1 MTVETDLTLAG
12 HPEVFVLGDMVAVRG
27 QQLHGVAPVAM
38 QQGRHVA
45 RSIAAG
51 SREPF
56 RYRDKGEL
64 ATIGRSRA
72 VGVVSGIRVS
82 GPVAWL
88 LWLGIHITYLV
99 GFQNRLLVLTRWT
112 FSYVTRGRGA
122 RVIHRT

>member
-1 MTVETDLTLAG
+1 MFAI
-12 HPEVFVLGDMVAVRG
+12 GDMVTVRG

-38 QQGRHVA
+38 QQGRHIA
-45 RSIAAG
+45 RSIAG
-51 SREPF
+51 SARTPF

-72 VGVVSGIRVS
+72 VGVVKGIRVS
-82 GPVAWL
+82 GFVAWV

-112 FSYVTRGRGA
+112 FSYLTRGRGA
-122 RVIHRT
+122 RVIHRS